1 MFGPGCS
8 LLDVF
13 FLMKRNR
20 IVVMGFM
27 GSMPIAGVIWQH
39 IHYVVGL
46 QRLGCDV
53 YYIEDS
59 ARLPY
64 NPQTFEVN
72 NEFVYAAQG
81 LDRLLKEFGFKNHW
95 GFCARYL
102 PSNPTAGLPLK
113 RIRQLYREAD
123 AILNI
128 CGTQEF
134 NDDLLVSDRI
144 LYIESDPGVEQIK
157 IDKRVKSTVEYLRR
171 HRALF
176 TFGENIGTKDFPVL
190 LHGFNWL
197 PTRQP
202 VVTDLWKSARS
213 PSRAAVFTTIA
224 NWSTSGLK
232 DIAWRGKRY
241 LWSKSREF
249 LRFISA
255 PKEAGET
262 FEMATN
268 IDDSRTRRKFKQN
281 AWRLTS
287 PLQMSVDYWLYRDY
301 IQRSKGEFTVA
312 KDQYVRLNTGWFS
325 DRSACYLAAGRPVIT
340 QETGF
345 TKNYGGKLG
354 LLSFRTLDEIANA
367 VKRINADYTKPS
379 LAAYALAREVF
390 EAETVLKSIL
400 DRAGILGDGA
410 NPSWSARDLNVESM
424 YRVCCVRK
432 GHLLMQIRTLIFKYA
447 V

>member
-1 MFGPGCS
+1 MLGVGRS
-8 LLDVF
+8 TLGVF
-13 FLMKRNR
+13 CLMKSKR

-46 QRLGCDV
+46 QRLGHDV

-64 NPQTFEVN
+64 NPETFEVT
-72 NEFVYAAQG
+72 NEFDYAA
-81 LDRLLKEFGFKNHW
+81 RLLSRLSREFGFKNRW
-95 GFCARYL
+95 AFCARYL
-102 PSNPTAGLPLK
+102 PANPTAGLPFK
-113 RIRQLYREAD
+113 KIQQLYRDAD
-123 AILNI
+123 AILNV

-157 IDKRVKSTVEYLRR
+157 IDKEVKSTIEYLRR

-176 TFGENIGTKDFPVL
+176 TFGENVGTKSFPVPT
-190 LHGFNWL
+190 HGFKWL
-197 PTRQP
+197 RTRQP
-202 VVTDLWKSARS
+202 VVTDFWRTKHS
-213 PSRAAVFTTIA
+213 PSRAAVFTTVA

-232 DIAWRGKRY
+232 DISWRKRKY

-255 PKEAGET
+255 PKKAGET

-268 IDDSRTRRKFKQN
+268 IEHAATRRKFERN
-281 AWRLTS
+281 GWRLCC

-312 KDQYVRLNTGWFS
+312 KDQYVRLNSGCFS

-345 TKNYGGKLG
+345 TKLYGGKVG
-354 LLSFRTLDEIANA
+354 LLSFQSRDEVTNA
-367 VKRINADYTKPS
+367 VIAINREYAKHS
-379 LAAYALAREVF
+379 RAARAIAREFF
-390 EAETVLKSIL
+390 EAEKVVKSIL
-400 DRAGILGDGA
+400 DRAGI
-410 NPSWSARDLNVESM
+410 
-424 YRVCCVRK
+424 
-432 GHLLMQIRTLIFKYA
+432 
-447 V
+447 